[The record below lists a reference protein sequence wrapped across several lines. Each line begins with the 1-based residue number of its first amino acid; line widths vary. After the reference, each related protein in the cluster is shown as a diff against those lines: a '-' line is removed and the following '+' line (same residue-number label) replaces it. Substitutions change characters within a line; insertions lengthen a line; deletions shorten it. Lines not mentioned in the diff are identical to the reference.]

1 MQELIKSTAEA
12 LMRAKHCVAL
22 TGAGISVESGIPP
35 FRGKGGIWEKYDPM
49 EYAHIDAFM
58 SNPTKVWQ
66 VLLKDMKS
74 IVDKARPNDAHLG
87 LARLEQLGIL
97 KTIITQNVDGLHQ
110 LAGNTDVIE
119 FHGNFAWHR
128 CLDCRQRI
136 ATHAIDLT
144 TIPPHCQCGGIY
156 RPECIFFGEAIP
168 PQHLM
173 RSQQEATRC
182 DVMLVIGTSAVVQPV
197 ALMPVIARE
206 TNAKVFEIN
215 PERTPLTD
223 NISNGILEGKAGH
236 VMNRLVEEVERQ
248 LSTLDPIY

>member
-49 EYAHIDAFM
+49 EYAHIDAFIN
-58 SNPTKVWQ
+58 NPTKVWQ

-74 IVDKARPNDAHLG
+74 IVDKARPNAAHFG

-128 CLDCRQRI
+128 CMDCRKR
-136 ATHAIDLT
+136 
-144 TIPPHCQCGGIY
+144 
-156 RPECIFFGEAIP
+156 
-168 PQHLM
+168 
-173 RSQQEATRC
+173 
-182 DVMLVIGTSAVVQPV
+182 
-197 ALMPVIARE
+197 
-206 TNAKVFEIN
+206 
-215 PERTPLTD
+215 
-223 NISNGILEGKAGH
+223 
-236 VMNRLVEEVERQ
+236 VE
-248 LSTLDPIY
+248 

>member
-1 MQELIKSTAEA
+1 MDAIYKEVAELLAG
-12 LMRAKHCVAL
+12 RGRCVAL
-22 TGAGISVESGIPP
+22 TGAGISAESGIPT
-35 FRGKGGIWEKYDPM
+35 FRSKGGLWEKYDPM
-49 EYAHIDAFM
+49 EYAHIDAFIN
-58 SNPTKVWQ
+58 NPTKVWQ

-74 IVDKARPNDAHLG
+74 IVDKARPNAAHFG

-97 KTIITQNVDGLHQ
+97 KSIITQNVDGLHQ

-128 CLDCRQRI
+128 CMDCRQRVE
-136 ATHAIDLT
+136 TQAIDLT

-173 RSQQEATRC
+173 RSQQEASRC

-215 PERTPLTD
+215 PERTSLTD
-223 NISNGILEGKAGH
+223 TISNGILKGKAGQ

-248 LSTLDPIY
+248 IQPRDTIH